1 MRTAWR
7 WLRIA
12 GRGLWMSARFWA
24 RHWMLFLGLVAVWP
38 LLWTLALDGV
48 LDWVSALCF
57 GVAFACLVPGFP
69 NEICREFWPV
79 PYERWIGGPL
89 RRRAWRQRVEGLWPT
104 LCRESGLSVQRE
116 ARAKDGQAVMTW
128 VSPSLVRVDT
138 EGNGLSITAQV
149 RMGQTP
155 DELVAAAPRFAAA
168 FGAYSHTVRVVSPS
182 VVAVDMAMA
191 DHLSIPMT
199 ARGPRPDVIEVE
211 AVTVGRFEDGSAWA
225 LPLVGR
231 STLVAG
237 CSGSGKGS
245 VLWGVCGGLAPAV
258 RADLVRLYGVDLKA
272 GLEVGMGAG
281 LFTTTAYTHDD
292 AIAVLRR
299 LVRVIEERGGH
310 MLGVSRLHQPMPGDP
325 LHVLVIDELAAL
337 TAYETDAK
345 KVKEANQL
353 LARLLSQGRALGV
366 LVVAFVQDPTK
377 ETVKARNLFTQTL
390 ALRLRTSDETRMVLG
405 DGMADRAPAH
415 KISPAAQ
422 GTGWLVGDD
431 GSTVRV
437 RADYWPDELVRETAA
452 VYAAPVTTT
461 LDDGDEA
468 GSTAAPGPGPDD
480 GQPGGPGESG
490 PDVPRQRKPRK
501 PRRPR
506 GGSGQVA

>member
-12 GRGLWMSARFWA
+12 GRGLWMSVRFWA

-38 LLWTLALDGV
+38 LLWTLAMDGV
-48 LDWVSALCF
+48 LDWLSALCL

-69 NEICREFWPV
+69 NEVAREVWPV

-89 RRRAWRQRVEGLWPT
+89 RRRAWRQRVEDLWPT

-116 ARAKDGQAVMTW
+116 SRAKDGQTVTVW
-128 VSPSLVRVDT
+128 VTPSLVSVDT
-138 EGNGLSITAQV
+138 NGNALSITAQV

-191 DHLSIPMT
+191 DHLSSPMS
-199 ARGPRPDVIEVE
+199 APGPRSDVIEVD
-211 AVTVGRFEDGSAWA
+211 AVTLGRYEDGTSWA

-258 RADLVRLYGVDLKA
+258 RADLVRLYGIDLKA

-299 LVRVIEERGGH
+299 LVTVIEQRGGH

-337 TAYETDAK
+337 TAYETDPK

-437 RADYWPDELVRETAA
+437 RADYWPDELVRETSA
-452 VYAAPVTTT
+452 VYAAPVTFPP
-461 LDDGDEA
+461 DDGDDGM
-468 GSTAAPGPGPDD
+468 GSPTGPGSGPDN
-480 GQPGGPGESG
+480 GQPGGSGEAS
-490 PDVPRQRKPRK
+490 RQRKPRK

-506 GGSGQVA
+506 GESGQVA

>member
-1 MRTAWR
+1 MRTVWTVAAVLARGGWSSLRFWCRHPILSLACAVLALGLWLSRSEAALGVLLVSMVVLPGIPAAVWQWR
-7 WLRIA
+7 W
-12 GRGLWMSARFWA
+12 
-24 RHWMLFLGLVAVWP
+24 P
-38 LLWTLALDGV
+38 
-48 LDWVSALCF
+48 VS
-57 GVAFACLVPGFP
+57 
-69 NEICREFWPV
+69 
-79 PYERWIGGPL
+79 YERFVAGPL
-89 RRRAWRQRVEGLWPT
+89 RRRAWRKRVELLWPS
-104 LCRESGLSVQRE
+104 LCRDSGLSVQRQT
-116 ARAKDGQAVMTW
+116 RGKDGQAVTVW
-128 VSPSLVRVDT
+128 VAPSLVSVDT
-138 EGNGLSITAQV
+138 DGNGLSITAQV

-191 DHLSIPMT
+191 DYLSIPMN
-199 ARGPRPDVIEVE
+199 ARGPRPDVIEVD
-211 AVTVGRFEDGSAWA
+211 AVTVGRFEDGTGWA

-337 TAYETDAK
+337 TAYETDPK

-390 ALRLRTSDETRMVLG
+390 ALRLRSSDETRMVLG

-437 RADYWPDELVRETAA
+437 RADYWPDELVRETAG
-452 VYAAPVTTT
+452 VYAAPVT
-461 LDDGDEA
+461 LPPDDGGADA
-468 GSTAAPGPGPDD
+468 GSTAATSAGPDD
-480 GQPGGPGESG
+480 GGPGGQGA
-490 PDVPRQRKPRK
+490 DVPRQRKPRK

-506 GGSGQVA
+506 GESGQVA